1 MRKRAILVAVAN
13 GAEEIETVTIVDVL
27 RRAGATVTLA
37 KAGSIG
43 SDLKCQ
49 MSRGMSITADA
60 LLRDEAVL
68 QTKYDAIVLP
78 GGLEGAKTLAKEKL
92 LLGKIALQMKE
103 HRLVAAI
110 CAAPVFV
117 LANNNLLNNVPKAV
131 CHPTVIDNIENEAI
145 RNKFLRSPKEHE

>member
-13 GAEEIETVTIVDVL
+13 GAEEIETVTIVDIL
-27 RRAGATVTLA
+27 RRAGANVTLA
-37 KAGSIG
+37 KAGSLD
-43 SDLKCQ
+43 SNLKCQ

-92 LLGKIALQMKE
+92 LLGKIA
-103 HRLVAAI
+103 
-110 CAAPVFV
+110 
-117 LANNNLLNNVPKAV
+117 
-131 CHPTVIDNIENEAI
+131 
-145 RNKFLRSPKEHE
+145 